1 MATVDSILSSLQS
14 IAQTEVSNAW
24 NKYDVG
30 LTRIADLMN
39 DADIPPIADPTTSI
53 TLSNAD
59 FELGDAPDERAT
71 LDPKAN
77 PSPAPDGEADLESV
91 TFSKP
96 KMPRLATYDE
106 PDAPQFSTGVFT
118 ATAPDLADLDAL
130 LAEIE
135 KPVLELAALDGLY
148 TIEIPTNA
156 GVIMPTMPNIGSFGD
171 VDRPTVDTTP
181 SELYLYTPSIGDAP
195 VVTVPEFTTDN
206 LPTDIESPPDSDA
219 LVATVKSEIDDA
231 LNGVLQ
237 RYIDNTVDDWQQ
249 KWAPEYYRVRGWW
262 ESRVAAQLDPA
273 NGFTIVS
280 DEFETN
286 LYTRAKNRVGKET
299 RAVVDSVS
307 NAMKKR
313 GFVLPPAA
321 MNSGIA
327 KAQQQ
332 MADNLASQANEIAI
346 ERQRLE
352 YEHTKFLMEYGR
364 TVVDTLRNIVVQ
376 QTQIGVQAFQSA
388 ITYGMSILDTT
399 IKAHSLLLEQY
410 KTRAELYKTDAAIYE
425 YRLKAALATLDIYR
439 TEIEAEKVK
448 AEAAKISADTY
459 QARLEGEKAKVA
471 IYAAELEGEKVKAD
485 IKRLEV
491 DVYKAG
497 LEGQKIKNDIY
508 LGQIE
513 GEKAKATV
521 NQSIVEAYK
530 ARIEAE
536 KAKIENYVAQLQGI
550 NAVAQVEKAKVDAF
564 DSEVRA
570 YASMVSA
577 DEAKARVFQALV
589 QGQSAKMSVNSSLV
603 EAYSK
608 EVAAE
613 ASRMQAVVEA
623 NKGRVTVQQNIIEAY
638 KAEIAAFVAE
648 NQAIASYNDVQ
659 GRKYTAD
666 IERYR
671 GESQAKAAMTQAKA
685 EGMRAQLAESVA
697 SANIQLSSYKAEME
711 TKTELAKAYMQGEM
725 SIGNALMSFAQS
737 ALSGVNGM
745 VSETTTRSQS
755 ISSSTSTSVNR

>member
-1 MATVDSILSSLQS
+1 MAGEASALASELKNFASGEIV
-14 IAQTEVSNAW
+14 NAW
-24 NKYDVG
+24 NAYDSG
-30 LTRIADLMN
+30 LTRIVDVINLADL
-39 DADIPPIADPTTSI
+39 PPITPPTTSI
-53 TLSNAD
+53 TLSNSD
-59 FELGDAPDERAT
+59 FELNEPPEERPT
-71 LDPKAN
+71 LDPKGD
-77 PSPAPDGEADLESV
+77 PEPAPDGEADLESV
-91 TFSKP
+91 TFNKP
-96 KMPRLATYDE
+96 SMRALATF
-106 PDAPQFSTGVFT
+106 DAPSVPTSTAGEFSTD
-118 ATAPDLADLDAL
+118 PPELADLNALIDA
-130 LAEIE
+130 IE
-135 KPVLELAALDGLY
+135 KPALELAALDGLY
-148 TIEIPTNA
+148 EIEIPTSTGISLPSVPSV
-156 GVIMPTMPNIGSFGD
+156 GVFGD
-171 VDRPTVDTTP
+171 IDRPDVDTDATG
-181 SELYLYTPSIGDAP
+181 LYQYTPSIGVNP
-195 VVTVPEFTTDN
+195 SVTVPEFTTDN
-206 LPTDIESPPDSDA
+206 VPSDIEDAPDSGE
-219 LVATVKSEIDDA
+219 LIETVKDEIDSA
-231 LNGVLQ
+231 LNDVLK
-237 RYIDNTVDDWQQ
+237 RYIDETVDDWQQ

-286 LYTRAKNRVGKET
+286 LYTRAKNRVGKEAK
-299 RAVVDSVS
+299 AVVDSVS

-327 KAQQQ
+327 KAHQQ
-332 MADNLASQANEIAI
+332 MADNLAIQANEITI

-364 TVVDTLRNIVVQ
+364 TVVDTLRNIVLQ

-399 IKAHSLLLEQY
+399 VKAYNLLLEQY

-425 YRLKAALATLDIYR
+425 YRLKASLATLDIYR
-439 TEIEAEKVK
+439 LELEAEKVK

-491 DVYKAG
+491 EVYKAG
-497 LEGQKIKNDIY
+497 LEGEKIKNDIY

-530 ARIEAE
+530 ARIQAE
-536 KAKIENYVAQLQGI
+536 QAKIQNYVAQLQGI
-550 NAVAQVEKAKVDAF
+550 SAVAQVEKAKVEAF
-564 DSEVRA
+564 DAEVKA
-570 YASMVSA
+570 YASMVAA
-577 DEAKARVFQALV
+577 DESKARVFQALV
-589 QGQSAKMSVNSSLV
+589 QGQAAKMAVNSSLV

-608 EVAAE
+608 EIAAE
-613 ASRMQAVVEA
+613 TARMQGVVET
-623 NKGRVTVQQNIIEAY
+623 NKGRVTAKQNIIEAY

-671 GESQAKAAMTQAKA
+671 GESQAKAAMAQSKA
-685 EGMRAQLAESVA
+685 DGMRAQLAESVA
-697 SANIQLSSYKAEME
+697 STNLELNAYKAEME
-711 TKTELAKAYMQGEM
+711 TRVELAKAFMQGAAG
-725 SIGNALMSFAQS
+725 IGQATASLASS
-737 ALSGVNGM
+737 ALSGINAMASKV
-745 VSETTTRSQS
+745 EQE
-755 ISSSTSTSVNR
+755 